1 MSQTYIEYNFTV
13 SPLQPGT
20 EILIAQLGL
29 VNFESFVETET
40 GVKAYIQKTDWNDTI
55 LNNIQILDTEEFEI
69 SHVKTEIAQINWNAE
84 WENNFHPIEVN
95 ENCAVRAPFHK
106 PFNVKYEIVI
116 EPKMSFGTG
125 HHETTFM
132 MLQHILENDF
142 KNKSVLDM
150 GCGTAVLAILA
161 EMRGAAKIDAVDID
175 EWCFENS
182 VENVERN
189 HCKAISV
196 FQGDASFLSNKKYE
210 VIIANINRNILL
222 QDMEKY
228 RNSLGEKG
236 ELYLSGFYKED
247 LALITV
253 KCTNLGLKFVSNKEK
268 NNWIAA
274 KFVALES

>member
-1 MSQTYIEYNFTV
+1 MSQIYIEYNFTV

-20 EILIAQLGL
+20 EILIAQLGM
-29 VNFESFVETET
+29 VNFESFVETKK
-40 GVKAYIQKTDWNDTI
+40 GVKAYIQKPDWKESI
-55 LNNIQILDTEEFEI
+55 LEDIQILDSEEFEI
-69 SHVKTEIAQINWNAE
+69 SHIKSEIAQVNWNAE

-95 ENCAVRAPFHK
+95 GECALRAPFHA

-125 HHETTFM
+125 HHETTYM

-142 KNKSVLDM
+142 KRKSVLDM

-161 EMRGAAKIDAVDID
+161 EMRGARAIDAVDID

-182 VENVERN
+182 IENVERN
-189 HCKAISV
+189 NCSTITVYQS
-196 FQGDASFLSNKKYE
+196 DASFLSDKKYDS
-210 VIIANINRNILL
+210 IIANINRNILL
-222 QDMEKY
+222 QDMETYCNCLSK
-228 RNSLGEKG
+228 GG

-247 LALITV
+247 LPLIKDT
-253 KCTNLGLKFVSNKEK
+253 CTKLGLSFVSNKEK

-274 KFVALES
+274 KFSKV